1 MTTLDYRDLRSDPQT
16 LAQELGISLEAAQ
29 LYGASEVL
37 DLHLE
42 GSIWTRIFGYDH
54 RRRHGGGLFGNRFY
68 SQLDFPRVLEGG
80 LTGGCWVITTNPFRS
95 ARGRERVFFQ
105 NLAQTTRLFEEESEH
120 FRVVRDV
127 AEYRAARAGGLHGA
141 FLGVQ
146 GGNAFDHDL
155 ASLERIPQGA
165 ILRVTLVHLSTSR
178 LGTTSSPAQVGKDA
192 GLSALGKELV
202 ERLDALR
209 IFTDLAHISKK
220 GFWDA
225 VEVHD
230 DALPLIVTHTGVS
243 GVNEHW
249 RNLDDDQL
257 RAIADSGGTI
267 GVMYQS
273 SFLGDATLGGRAAK
287 VVDHLEHIVDTVGED
302 HASLGSDWDGA
313 ILPPR
318 DLKSPLELARL
329 VQIMLDRGF
338 SAQRVQKILG
348 LNALNAIERLRPS

>member
-1 MTTLDYRDLRSDPQT
+1 MTSLDYRDLRSDPQT
-16 LAQELGISLEAAQ
+16 LARELGISLEAAQ
-29 LYGASEVL
+29 LYAASEVL

-42 GSIWTRIFGYDH
+42 GSIWTRLFGYDH
-54 RRRHGGGLFGNRFY
+54 RRRHGGGLFGSRFY

-80 LTGGCWVITTNPFRS
+80 VTGGCWVITTNPFRS

-105 NLAQTTRLFEEESEH
+105 NLARLTRLFEEEGEH

-127 AEYRAARAGGLHGA
+127 AEYRAARADGLHGA

-146 GGNAFDHDL
+146 GGNAFDNDI
-155 ASLERIPQGA
+155 ASLERIPPGA

-178 LGTTSSPAQVGKDA
+178 LGTTSSPARFGRDT

-209 IFTDLAHISKK
+209 IFADLAHISHK

-230 DALPLIVTHTGVS
+230 ASLPLIVTHTGVS

-249 RNLDDDQL
+249 RNLDDAKL

-273 SFLGDATLGGRAAK
+273 SFLGDASLGGCAEK
-287 VVDHLEHIVDTVGED
+287 VVDHLEHIVNTVGED

-318 DLKSPLELARL
+318 DLRSPLELARL
-329 VQIMLDRGF
+329 VQIMLDRSF

-348 LNALNAIERLRPS
+348 LNALAAIDRLRPS

>member
-1 MTTLDYRDLRSDPQT
+1 MLSARGEVHADPSDLAR
-16 LAQELGISLEAAQ
+16 ELGISREAAE
-29 LYGASEVL
+29 LYCASDVL

-54 RRRHGGGLFGNRFY
+54 GKRHGGGLFGHRFY
-68 SQLDFPRVLEGG
+68 SHLDFPRVLEGG

-95 ARGRERVFFQ
+95 SRARNRVFFE
-105 NLAQTTRLFEEESEH
+105 NLGSLTRTFQRASDR

-127 AEYRAARAGGLHGA
+127 GEYRVARAEGLHGV

-155 ASLERIPQGA
+155 DSLDRIPTGA
-165 ILRVTLVHLSTSR
+165 VLRVTLVHLSTSP
-178 LGTTSSPAQVGKDA
+178 LGTTSSPARLGRDVG
-192 GLSALGKELV
+192 LTSLGRELV
-202 ERLDALR
+202 ERLESLR
-209 IFTDLAHISKK
+209 IFADLAHISKR

-225 VEVHD
+225 VETHD
-230 DALPLIVTHTGVS
+230 PSLPLIVTHTGVS
-243 GVNEHW
+243 GVHEHW

-267 GVMYQS
+267 GVMFQS
-273 SFLGDATLGGRAAK
+273 SFLGDSYLGGSAER
-287 VVDHLEHIVDTVGED
+287 VVDHLEHIVKTVGED

-338 SAQRVQKILG
+338 STERVQKILG
-348 LNALNAIERLRPS
+348 LNALAAIERMRPS

>member
-1 MTTLDYRDLRSDPQT
+1 MTPLDFRPLRSDPAT
-16 LAQELGISLEAAQ
+16 LAKELSISLEAAQ
-29 LYGASEVL
+29 LYCASDVL

-42 GSIWTRIFGYDH
+42 GLIWTRLFGYDH
-54 RRRHGGGLFGNRFY
+54 RRRHAGGLFGSRFY
-68 SQLDFPRVLEGG
+68 SHLDFPRVLEGG

-95 ARGRERVFFQ
+95 AKGRERVFFK
-105 NLAQTTRLFEEESEH
+105 NLARMTRIFERDSDH
-120 FRVVRDV
+120 FRLVTDV
-127 AEYRAARAGGLHGA
+127 AGYRQARAEGLHGV

-155 ASLERIPQGA
+155 SSLERVPAGA
-165 ILRVTLVHLSTSR
+165 LLRVTLVHLSTSR
-178 LGTTSSPAQVGKDA
+178 LGSTSSPARVGADA
-192 GLSALGKELV
+192 GLTKLGHELV
-202 ERLDALR
+202 EQLDALR
-209 IFTDLAHISKK
+209 IFVDLAHISKK

-225 VEVHD
+225 VETHD
-230 DALPLIVTHTGVS
+230 ASLPLIVTHTGVS
-243 GVNEHW
+243 GVNPHW

-273 SFLGDATLGGRAAK
+273 SFLGDAYLGGKAER
-287 VVDHLEHIVDTVGED
+287 VVDHLEHIVNTVGED

-318 DLKSPLELARL
+318 DLRSPLELARL

-338 SAQRVQKILG
+338 SNECIQKILG
-348 LNALNAIERLRPS
+348 LNVLAAIDRLRPS